1 MASYDFELAR
11 LRREAEMAAFA
22 RIELEQRISITQ
34 LQMQHYHQLRL
45 QEQQRA
51 FCQHELLNILH
62 RGNLLL
68 TRINNNPGIMG
79 RVSIVLLAHRSCRPK
94 TMSTSEA

>member
-79 RVSIVLLAHRSCRPK
+79 RVSIVPSGACPK
-94 TMSTSEA
+94 TMSTSDA